1 MQLVCGVEWNNDR
14 KEVWKVNDYYYYY
27 TKYHWGQT
35 TAVVTLHE
43 VMMIRGNVR
52 ANKLKTNMQTRANLL
67 QSSHHRITLKF
78 TMRCRRL
85 MKCDWGLM
93 TGDVLM
99 SRNVAVGWRGA
110 KELKSFSQGW
120 VIFLLSAAVQP
131 WSCNETHPISVP
143 LELRMRP
150 NSTRRQMRMSNRS
163 RPMYPSHLGGQLT
176 N

>member
-1 MQLVCGVEWNNDR
+1 MKGKWLLLLLYQIPLGADYCCGDSS
-14 KEVWKVNDYYYYY
+14 
-27 TKYHWGQT
+27 
-35 TAVVTLHE
+35 
-43 VMMIRGNVR
+43 RGDDDSWQCQS
-52 ANKLKTNMQTRANLL
+52 KQIKTNMQTRANLL